1 MLRKTFSLSALILLA
16 LLISASG
23 VTAHEAY
30 APTLA
35 MIGTSFTYQGTL
47 TDGGSPA
54 NGEYDFQFILYD
66 AVSGGSQVGSI
77 TTKEDVDVIDG
88 LFTVELDF
96 GDIFDG
102 TALWLEIGVRP
113 GSSVGFY
120 SILSPRNKLT
130 PSPYAIYAT
139 NGDLLDGQHG
149 SFYRNASNI
158 NAGTLN
164 NGRFSA
170 YSDLSSEGRLD
181 NNASDDLL
189 TRSQADG
196 RYVNEGQSSSVTS
209 AMIVN
214 AAQTA
219 AGTANIYGFT
229 TSSSVVEMDSFEVNV
244 PGPGQ
249 LTVFVMGSTWLNC
262 DSTSSSS
269 RLCTAARLA
278 ICDTSASY
286 ISCGSSLQRIDFE
299 DPDNVDSTNEEHW
312 LVLGRSVNVAS
323 SGPRTFY
330 LNGMSHEE
338 GMQFQINGYMIAIF
352 TPNSLGVTTAPLFP
366 SLQQNQ

>member
-1 MLRKTFSLSALILLA
+1 MFPKAFPLIGLTLLT

-23 VTAHEAY
+23 VAAHEAY
-30 APTLA
+30 APALA
-35 MIGTSFTYQGTL
+35 TIGTSFTYQGTL

-54 NGEYDFQFILYD
+54 NGEHDFQFILYD

-96 GDIFDG
+96 GNVFDG

-113 GSSVGFY
+113 GSSIGVY
-120 SILSPRNKLT
+120 SILSPRNKLAPT
-130 PSPYAIYAT
+130 PYAIYAT

-158 NAGTLN
+158 NSGTLS

-181 NNASDDLL
+181 NNGSGDLL

-209 AMIVN
+209 GMIVN
-214 AAQTA
+214 AAQSA
-219 AGTANIYGFT
+219 AGTASISGWINS
-229 TSSSVVEMDSFEVNV
+229 TSVSQMDSFEVNV

-249 LTVFVMGSTWLNC
+249 LTVFVMGSVWLNC

-269 RLCTAARLA
+269 RICVLA
-278 ICDTSASY
+278 YLGICDTSASSA
-286 ISCGSSLQRIDFE
+286 SCGSTYRQMYFE
-299 DPDNVDSTNEEHW
+299 DPDNASTTNEEHW
-312 LVLGRSVNVAS
+312 LVLGRTVNVTS
-323 SGPRTFY
+323 VGTRTFY
-330 LNGMSHEE
+330 LNGRSHEE
-338 GMQFQINGYMIAIF
+338 GMPFQISGYMIAIF
-352 TPNSLGVTTAPLFP
+352 TPNSLEVTTSAPVP
-366 SLQQNQ
+366 ATQQNQ